1 MILTTL
7 ALQVV
12 VIMHA
17 TIIDP
22 DSPTVRADQAV
33 VVRGSRIERVGPS
46 ATVRPPDGARVID
59 ATGKY
64 LIPGMWDMHVHVD
77 VTGGRPLL
85 GLFVAAGVTGVRDMN
100 GDLAR
105 LRGWQREIAAGTLAG
120 PRMVVSG
127 PYITGRASP
136 LPHLLALTPA
146 EGERAVDSLARI
158 GVDFIKVHN
167 RLSPETSAAIGRAA
181 ERHGMVVAGHVS
193 LPLSPLDAA
202 RSGVRSE
209 EHLYAFPNWCSP
221 ADSAVIA
228 GATEL
233 QQYVMGRCTSEPQAA
248 MYAALAREQ
257 TWITPTLGVQQGLAE
272 LRVPIVRGDS
282 TAQYYSDAL
291 LERLAEEFE
300 LPPAPPAAA
309 VAAGQRLFERR
320 LALVGAL
327 HRAGVR
333 LLGGTDSPLTVGGP
347 GASLVGELE
356 WLVRAGLTPREAL
369 RTVTTEPARYFAA
382 DSLGSVSAGR
392 VADLVLL
399 DADPLEDVANVRR
412 IALVMSNGRL
422 FEARDLERL
431 RVDARRAAR

>member
-1 MILTTL
+1 
-7 ALQVV
+7 
-12 VIMHA
+12 MHA

-105 LRGWQREIAAGTLAG
+105 LRGWQREIVAGTLAG

>member
-181 ERHGMVVAGHVS
+181 ARHGMVVAGHVS

-382 DSLGSVSAGR
+382 DSLGSVSVGR

>member
-105 LRGWQREIAAGTLAG
+105 LRGWQREIVAGTLAG

-181 ERHGMVVAGHVS
+181 ARHGMVVAGHVS

>member
-1 MILTTL
+1 VILTTL

-181 ERHGMVVAGHVS
+181 ARHGMVVAGHVS

-382 DSLGSVSAGR
+382 DSLGSVSVGR

>member
-1 MILTTL
+1 
-7 ALQVV
+7 
-12 VIMHA
+12 MHA

-105 LRGWQREIAAGTLAG
+105 LRGWQREIVAGTLAG

-181 ERHGMVVAGHVS
+181 ARHGMVVAGHVS

-399 DADPLEDVANVRR
+399 DADPLADVANVRR
-412 IALVMSNGRL
+412 IALVVSNGRL

>member
-1 MILTTL
+1 
-7 ALQVV
+7 
-12 VIMHA
+12 MHA

-181 ERHGMVVAGHVS
+181 ARHGMVVAGHVS

-248 MYAALAREQ
+248 MYVALAREQ

>member
-272 LRVPIVRGDS
+272 LRVPIVRRDS

-399 DADPLEDVANVRR
+399 DADPLADVANVRR
-412 IALVMSNGRL
+412 IALVVSNGRL